1 MIGNIQA
8 INYFVNFFPYNSISF
23 FREVFYLVDDFL
35 ILALDFHVESETE
48 NASDDAS

>member
-1 MIGNIQA
+1 MEKSI
-8 INYFVNFFPYNSISF
+8 NFFDFSELF
-23 FREVFYLVDDFL
+23 FREVFNLVDDFL